1 MKLTNLFGIIFFICL
16 NYLISYKCADLK
28 SVESFDNL
36 NKLENLP
43 KLENNKEI
51 TVEETKIHKKSN
63 RKYRLKPNQV
73 KEALESDDLEIKSS
87 EKEKELK
94 FQDNSQLSNKQ
105 QDTLMYLS
113 SLIFIPLVVLIFL
126 MTVVSIAGFLILLFN
141 SSNASTD
148 VSSMRSQAFAFRNNL
163 NNSEII
169 ELLKYKKYL
178 KKKTKT
184 EKNSNYQQEPEPES
198 IFLKN

>member
-1 MKLTNLFGIIFFICL
+1 MKLTNLFSIIFFFCL

-28 SVESFDNL
+28 KVEFIDNW

-43 KLENNKEI
+43 QLENRKDI
-51 TVEETKIHKKSN
+51 SVEEIKIHKNSL
-63 RKYRLKPNQV
+63 RKYTLKPNQV
-73 KEALESDDLEIKSS
+73 KDELENDPSEIKYR
-87 EKEKELK
+87 EKNLK
-94 FQDNSQLSNKQ
+94 LQEDNRLQNKQ

-141 SSNASTD
+141 SSNANTEI
-148 VSSMRSQAFAFRNNL
+148 SSMRSQALAFRNNL
-163 NNSEII
+163 NNSEFI

-178 KKKTKT
+178 KKKSKS

>member
-1 MKLTNLFGIIFFICL
+1 MRRSENR
-16 NYLISYKCADLK
+16 
-28 SVESFDNL
+28 ESIDNL
-36 NKLENLP
+36 NKLNNIP
-43 KLENNKEI
+43 KLENKNEI
-51 TVEETKIHKKSN
+51 SVEETIFHKNSN

-73 KEALESDDLEIKSS
+73 KEVVENVDMDIKHR
-87 EKEKELK
+87 EKELRL
-94 FQDNSQLSNKQ
+94 QDDNQIHNKQ

-141 SSNASTD
+141 SSNANTEIR
-148 VSSMRSQAFAFRNNL
+148 SMISQALAFRNNL

-169 ELLKYKKYL
+169 ELLKYNKYL
-178 KKKTKT
+178 KKKTKK